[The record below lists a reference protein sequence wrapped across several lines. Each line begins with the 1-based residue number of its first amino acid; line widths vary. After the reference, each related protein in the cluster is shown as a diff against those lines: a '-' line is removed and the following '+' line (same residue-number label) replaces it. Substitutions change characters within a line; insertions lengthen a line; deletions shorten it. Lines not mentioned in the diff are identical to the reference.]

1 MVNLYLI
8 LQNKKLKKSMKKV
21 TAFFEEHWKILLVVA
36 AWFGT
41 IGFIA
46 YKFGI

>member
-1 MVNLYLI
+1 
-8 LQNKKLKKSMKKV
+8 MKKV
-21 TAFFEEHWKILLVVA
+21 TAFFEEHWTILLVVA

>member
-1 MVNLYLI
+1 MSTH
-8 LQNKKLKKSMKKV
+8 KKIKKSMKKV
-21 TAFFEEHWKILLVVA
+21 TAFFEENWKILLVVA

-46 YKFGI
+46 YKLGI

>member
-1 MVNLYLI
+1 MSTH
-8 LQNKKLKKSMKKV
+8 KKIKKSMKKV
-21 TAFFEEHWKILLVVA
+21 NAFFEEHWKIFLVVA

-46 YKFGI
+46 HKLGI